1 MFFAIYDSKFRSAT
15 VMDVT
20 RPIVCQSFGREWHI
34 IIFNPNTGNV
44 EMTPVRENELLLDA
58 RARREAEVERGE
70 DVDTYFSI
78 RVGGRPQSRGRT
90 HVCVFE
96 TELEAW
102 KWMTQIIIS
111 TMPPE

>member
-1 MFFAIYDSKFRSAT
+1 MFFAMYDSRHRSAS

-20 RPIVCQSFGREWHI
+20 RPIVCQSFGREWHVI
-34 IIFNPNTGNV
+34 LFNPKTESV
-44 EMTPVRENELLLDA
+44 EMTPVRANELPLVA
-58 RARREAEVERGE
+58 RARREDEVARGE

-78 RVGGRPQSRGRT
+78 RVGSRSQSRGRT

-96 TELEAW
+96 TEVEAW
-102 KWMTQIIIS
+102 KWMTQCIIS